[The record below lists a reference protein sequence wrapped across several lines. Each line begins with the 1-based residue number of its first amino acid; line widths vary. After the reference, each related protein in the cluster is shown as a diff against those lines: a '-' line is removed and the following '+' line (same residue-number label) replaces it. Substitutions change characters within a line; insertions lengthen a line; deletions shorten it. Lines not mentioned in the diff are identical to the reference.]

1 MMESAMLKI
10 RGLLSLLAVMVASS
24 AFGYGQITLDEILK
38 NMDRV
43 GADLRSMR
51 AGLEQKKWTDILAEY
66 DDGESGRFLFLK
78 DKKGVY
84 LRKDIEV
91 PTTNF
96 LVIKEGT
103 VLFYQPLIKQAQ
115 EYKMGRH
122 KDKAEFLLLGF
133 GSDQGAMAEAY
144 EISFLGEEE
153 IDGRKSYQLELKPK
167 SEQVAA
173 FFDRI
178 VLWIDGE
185 KWVPIQQKLVEP
197 TQDHLLIRFQDL
209 ELNPKLSKGDFN
221 VKLPKDVRVIRN

>member
-1 MMESAMLKI
+1 MLTI
-10 RGLLSLLAVMVASS
+10 RGSISLLAIAVASS
-24 AFGYGQITLDEILK
+24 VFGYGQITLDEILE

-43 GADLRSMR
+43 GADLQSMR
-51 AGLEQKKWTDILAEY
+51 AGLQQKKWTDILEEY
-66 DDGESGRFLFLK
+66 DEGESGRFLFLK
-78 DKKGVY
+78 DKQGVY
-84 LRKDIEV
+84 LRKDIEN

-103 VLFYQPLIKQAQ
+103 VLFYQPSIKQAQ
-115 EYKMGRH
+115 EYNMGRH

-133 GSDQGAMAEAY
+133 GSDQAALAETY
-144 EISFLGEEE
+144 DISFKGEEE
-153 IDGRKSYQLELKPK
+153 IAGQKTYRLELKPK
-167 SEQVAA
+167 SEKVAA

-178 VLWIDGE
+178 ELWIDGK

-197 TQDHLLIRFQDL
+197 TQDHLLIRFEDL

>member
-1 MMESAMLKI
+1 MIKL
-10 RGLLSLLAVMVASS
+10 RGLLFLLAVAVASS
-24 AFGYGQITLDEILK
+24 AFGYGQIELDEILK
-38 NMDRV
+38 NMDRA
-43 GADLRSMR
+43 GADLQSMR
-51 AGLEQKKWTDILAEY
+51 ASLEQKKWTDILAEY
-66 DDGESGRFLFLK
+66 DDGENGRFLFLK

-84 LRKDIEV
+84 LRKDIED
-91 PTTNF
+91 PTTNS

-103 VLFYQPLIKQAQ
+103 VLFYQPSIKQAQ

-133 GSDQGAMAEAY
+133 GSDQAALAETY

-153 IDGRKSYQLELKPK
+153 IDGRKTYQLELKPK

-221 VKLPKDVRVIRN
+221 VKLPQDVRVIRN

>member
-1 MMESAMLKI
+1 MLTI
-10 RGLLSLLAVMVASS
+10 RGLISVVAVAVTSS
-24 AFGYGQITLDEILK
+24 VFGYAQITLDEILE

-43 GADLRSMR
+43 GTDLQSMR
-51 AGLEQKKWTDILAEY
+51 AGLEQKKWTDILEEY
-66 DDGESGRFLFLK
+66 DEGESGRFLFLK
-78 DKKGVY
+78 DKQGIY
-84 LRKDIEV
+84 LRKDIED

-103 VLFYQPLIKQAQ
+103 VLFYQPSIKQAQ

-133 GSDQGAMAEAY
+133 GSDRATLAETY
-144 EISFLGEEE
+144 DITLMGEEE
-153 IDGRKSYQLELKPK
+153 IGGQKTYQLELKPK

-178 VLWIDGE
+178 ELWIDSE

-197 TQDHLLIRFQDL
+197 TQDHLLIRFEDL

>member
-1 MMESAMLKI
+1 MLTI
-10 RGLLSLLAVMVASS
+10 RGSISLLAVAVASS
-24 AFGYGQITLDEILK
+24 VFGYGQITLDEILE

-43 GADLRSMR
+43 GADLQSMR
-51 AGLEQKKWTDILAEY
+51 AGLQQKKWTDILEEY
-66 DDGESGRFLFLK
+66 DEGESGRFLFLK
-78 DKKGVY
+78 DKQGVY
-84 LRKDIEV
+84 LRKDIEN

-103 VLFYQPLIKQAQ
+103 VLFYQPSIKQAQ
-115 EYKMGRH
+115 EYNMGRH

-133 GSDQGAMAEAY
+133 GSDQAKLAETY
-144 EISFLGEEE
+144 DISFKGEEE
-153 IDGRKSYQLELKPK
+153 IGGQKTYRLELKPK
-167 SEQVAA
+167 SEKVAA

-178 VLWIDGE
+178 ELWIDGE

-197 TQDHLLIRFQDL
+197 TQDHLLIRFEDL

>member
-1 MMESAMLKI
+1 MLTI
-10 RGLLSLLAVMVASS
+10 RGLISFLAVAVTSS
-24 AFGYGQITLDEILK
+24 VFGYGQITLDEILE

-43 GADLRSMR
+43 GADLKSMR
-51 AGLEQKKWTDILAEY
+51 AGLQQKKWTDILEEY
-66 DDGESGRFLFLK
+66 DEGESGRFLFLK
-78 DKKGVY
+78 DKQGIY
-84 LRKDIEV
+84 LRKDIDD

-103 VLFYQPLIKQAQ
+103 VLFYQPSIKQAQ

-133 GSDQGAMAEAY
+133 GSDQATLAETY
-144 EISFLGEEE
+144 DISFKGEEE
-153 IDGRKSYQLELKPK
+153 IGGQKTYQLELKPK

-173 FFDRI
+173 FFSRI
-178 VLWIDGE
+178 ELWIDGE

-197 TQDHLLIRFQDL
+197 TQDHLLIRFEDL

>member
-1 MMESAMLKI
+1 MLTI
-10 RGLLSLLAVMVASS
+10 RGLISFLAVAVTSS
-24 AFGYGQITLDEILK
+24 VFGYGQITLDEILE

-43 GADLRSMR
+43 GADLKSMR
-51 AGLEQKKWTDILAEY
+51 AGLEQKKWTDILEEY
-66 DDGESGRFLFLK
+66 DEGESGRFLFLK
-78 DKKGVY
+78 DKQGIY
-84 LRKDIEV
+84 LRKDIDD

-103 VLFYQPLIKQAQ
+103 VLFYQPSIKQAQ

-133 GSDQGAMAEAY
+133 GSDQATLAETY
-144 EISFLGEEE
+144 DISFKGEEE
-153 IDGRKSYQLELKPK
+153 IGGQKTYQLELKPK

-173 FFDRI
+173 FFSRI
-178 VLWIDGE
+178 ELWIDGE

-197 TQDHLLIRFQDL
+197 TQDHLLIRFEDL